1 MKDLLLVFVLTLVVG
16 AVSALKTDNDLVQ
29 MKKIGTPKVYM
40 TQN

>member
-16 AVSALKTDNDLVQ
+16 AVSALKSDNNLVQ
-29 MKKIGTPKVYM
+29 TKKIGNAKVYM